1 MNNGKRTSFI
11 NEEVYQSLRRDIV
24 LLRYLPGTKLSE
36 NSIAV
41 KYGVSRAPVRLVFQR
56 LAAERF
62 VQIEPQRGTF
72 VTKLDLNYIMSIT
85 YMRQC
90 VETDMLKKLAKEGNP
105 IFLEKMEG
113 NLRQQQELL
122 VQTPEDFYTFNQ
134 LDNKFHQLCYCAQN
148 KEPLWEIVEQ
158 SSAHYTRYRMLDL
171 VAEHSCQKTYE
182 AHRQIY
188 SFIAANQPEQLER
201 AIHDHLYGN
210 LREFEAAIQDRYQEF
225 FFTS

>member
-1 MNNGKRTSFI
+1 MYNEKRTNFI
-11 NEEVYQSLRRDIV
+11 NEQIYQSLRQDIV
-24 LLRYLPGTKLSE
+24 LLRYVPGTKLSE

-56 LAAERF
+56 LAAERL

-90 VETDMLKKLAKEGNP
+90 VESDMLKKLAQEGDP
-105 IFLEKMEG
+105 AFFQEMAD

-122 VQTPEDFYTFNQ
+122 AQDPKDFYAFNQ
-134 LDNKFHQLCYCAQN
+134 LDNKFHRLCYCAQ
-148 KEPLWEIVEQ
+148 KKAPLWEIIEQ
-158 SSAHYTRYRMLDL
+158 SSAHYMRYRMLDL
-171 VAEHSCQKTYE
+171 VAEDSCQKTYE
-182 AHRQIY
+182 AHRQLY
-188 SFIAANQPEQLER
+188 SFIVANQPEKLER
-201 AIHDHLYGN
+201 AIYDHLYGN

-225 FFTS
+225 FIIS